1 MLGKKIGLFI
11 GPALFLMLLQFSP
24 PSPALSENAWR
35 VIAMAVFMLVW
46 WVTEAVPLA
55 ITSILP
61 IILLPMLGVMDSK
74 AAAAPY
80 ANPVVYLFMGGFMI
94 ALAME
99 RWNLHRR
106 IALNIVRITGTNANG
121 IVLGFMLATAGLS
134 MWISNTA
141 TTVMMLPIALSVID
155 LLKKSGEALSE
166 KGIRFFALSMMLG
179 IAYAANIGGTAT
191 IIGTPPN
198 VVFAGFIQ
206 ETYQMEVSF
215 ASWMSFGLPFAL
227 ILLLLTYF
235 FIVKVLYPNKLGKF
249 EGAQQLIE
257 QEVLALGQIS
267 KAEKRVLVI
276 FVATA
281 LLWMFRSPL
290 AKATGLPLSDE
301 GIALTATIALFITP
315 LNFSK
320 AEFVLNWEDTS
331 KLPWGILL
339 LFGGGL
345 SLANALKET
354 GLIDLIGAQFESLD
368 QVGLLVILGLTA
380 VSLFLT
386 EIMSNVALVTIFL
399 PVVGAIALGMGI
411 DPLLVCIPVTLAA
424 SCAFMLPMSTPPNAI
439 VFASGYLKV
448 SQMVRAGFILNIL
461 SILFIAILATY
472 VLGWILGIPAIE

>member
-191 IIGTPPN
+191 IIGT
-198 VVFAGFIQ
+198 
-206 ETYQMEVSF
+206 
-215 ASWMSFGLPFAL
+215 
-227 ILLLLTYF
+227 
-235 FIVKVLYPNKLGKF
+235 
-249 EGAQQLIE
+249 
-257 QEVLALGQIS
+257 
-267 KAEKRVLVI
+267 
-276 FVATA
+276 
-281 LLWMFRSPL
+281 
-290 AKATGLPLSDE
+290 
-301 GIALTATIALFITP
+301 
-315 LNFSK
+315 
-320 AEFVLNWEDTS
+320 
-331 KLPWGILL
+331 
-339 LFGGGL
+339 
-345 SLANALKET
+345 
-354 GLIDLIGAQFESLD
+354 
-368 QVGLLVILGLTA
+368 
-380 VSLFLT
+380 
-386 EIMSNVALVTIFL
+386 
-399 PVVGAIALGMGI
+399 
-411 DPLLVCIPVTLAA
+411 
-424 SCAFMLPMSTPPNAI
+424 
-439 VFASGYLKV
+439 
-448 SQMVRAGFILNIL
+448 
-461 SILFIAILATY
+461 
-472 VLGWILGIPAIE
+472 